1 MLRWVNSQL
10 GRILGWVER
19 VTQQEVNLIS
29 AVLYCQMSGILNC
42 FSTIIY
48 MELKTIIV
56 EANVMVGKGN
66 TNEIRGHNKTVASLD
81 LN

>member
-1 MLRWVNSQL
+1 
-10 GRILGWVER
+10 
-19 VTQQEVNLIS
+19 
-29 AVLYCQMSGILNC
+29 MSGILNC
-42 FSTIIY
+42 FSTILY

-66 TNEIRGHNKTVASLD
+66 TNEIRGHNKTVTFLD